1 MTNRYRRKAEVQ
13 AIKLPGPIM
22 VGDQEGRAG
31 DYLVWE
37 SPGEMPV
44 VMAAAEFER
53 LYEPDR
59 PASSWPV
66 PQPYPVPYPY
76 PVYPRPWRP
85 WEPLWCGGGGT
96 YITQGSNTGNV
107 NIVAAD
113 AGVRLNL
120 NPAEVMVPPGV
131 VALTAHTFRLKE

>member
-13 AIKLPGPIM
+13 AIKLPGPIT

-59 PASSWPV
+59 PASSWPM

-76 PVYPRPWRP
+76 PVYPQPWRP
-85 WEPLWCGGGGT
+85 WWYAQPYT
-96 YITQGSNTGNV
+96 VISSSDTTGKF
-107 NIVAAD
+107 NIAAAD

-120 NPAEVMVPPGV
+120 DQAAATAPSGV